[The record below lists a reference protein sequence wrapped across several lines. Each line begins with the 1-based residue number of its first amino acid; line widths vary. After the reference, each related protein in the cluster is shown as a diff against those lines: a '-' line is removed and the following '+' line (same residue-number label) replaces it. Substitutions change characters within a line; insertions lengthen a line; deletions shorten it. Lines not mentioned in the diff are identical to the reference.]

1 MDEVAEF
8 LKHADECL
16 VMAAKTRNP
25 GERAQLENLA
35 RHWKLLASERAS
47 LLQSASA
54 KPNDGGPNA

>member
-1 MDEVAEF
+1 MDQVAEF

-35 RHWKLLASERAS
+35 RHWKLLAAERAS
-47 LLQSASA
+47 LPQPVLP
-54 KPNDGGPNA
+54 KPNDGGSNP